1 MQIQTW
7 RLSKIIKILVNRLL
21 NINWIKHKNNSF
33 GVGLENRKYS
43 KNMKIAKNKHLLSSA
58 FHNGFH
64 VFYWVFV

>member
-33 GVGLENRKYS
+33 GAGSENRKVL
-43 KNMKIAKNKHLLSSA
+43 KKHE
-58 FHNGFH
+58 NRKK
-64 VFYWVFV
+64 